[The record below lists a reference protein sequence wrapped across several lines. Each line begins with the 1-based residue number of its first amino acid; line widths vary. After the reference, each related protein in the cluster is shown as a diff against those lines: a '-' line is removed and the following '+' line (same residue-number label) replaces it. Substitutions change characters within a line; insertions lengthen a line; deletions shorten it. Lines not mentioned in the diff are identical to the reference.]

1 MIKALCKKSRDNK
14 GFSLIELIVVI
25 AILAI
30 LALILV
36 PRFGGFTKDA
46 REAADNATAKTI
58 ETAVIAFITNGKL
71 TYTSAGGTIRI
82 SNPPAAGGNSNIQ
95 TSGGVTLTDSDLT
108 NMIGTAIKSETGDGF
123 EVTISGNGEVKC
135 EPYDEPA
142 NEEGGGNGN
151 DR

>member
-46 REAADNATAKTI
+46 KEAADKATAKTI
-58 ETAVIAFITNGKL
+58 ETAVIALITNGKL
-71 TYTSAGGTIRI
+71 KYTDAGGTIYI
-82 SNPPAAGGNSNIQ
+82 ANPAAAGGNSAI
-95 TSGGVTLTDSDLT
+95 TTDGVTFKNPYTESVLTD
-108 NMIGTAIKSETGDGF
+108 MIGTAIKSETEGGF
-123 EVTISGNGEVKC
+123 LVTISSDGNVTCVPGAKPVSHT
-135 EPYDEPA
+135 
-142 NEEGGGNGN
+142 
-151 DR
+151 

>member
-46 REAADNATAKTI
+46 KEAADKATAKTI
-58 ETAVIAFITNGKL
+58 ETAVIALITNGKL
-71 TYTSAGGTIRI
+71 EYTDAGGTIKI
-82 SNPPAAGGNSNIQ
+82 ENPADAGDPSTI
-95 TSGGVTLTDSDLT
+95 TETDVTFTKSKTDLT

-123 EVTISGNGEVKC
+123 LVTISSDGNVTC
-135 EPYDEPA
+135 APYTTPA
-142 NEEGGGNGN
+142 SPET
-151 DR
+151 